1 MPYGMQEIGPQN
13 LLNKKASKEKDQL
26 SKILARA
33 ETLKKIARQ
42 RTASKRLEIEERDDN
57 NDDILDDE
65 YLQKLTEKVKRKMKF
80 TETSDNIKI

>member
-1 MPYGMQEIGPQN
+1 M
-13 LLNKKASKEKDQL
+13 NKKASKEKDQL

-42 RTASKRLEIEERDDN
+42 RTVSKRLETEEKEGN

-65 YLQKLTEKVKRKMKF
+65 YLQKLTEKVKRRMKF
-80 TETSDNIKI
+80 TET